1 MTRIRIKKNTI
12 FVLLTE
18 IIILIHIPVEIKS
31 TVSDDWERF
40 SDFVDFES
48 LGSECYLKS
57 AKADNGRV
65 ETETFSDCLQNH
77 SSRTVSQKNVFF
89 KKLLCNVAVMD
100 LCSKLLACFSGF
112 ETTSLEHFWMAAS
125 ICIKVLLV
133 NICPTKSL
141 DISKNPKS
149 Y

>member
-1 MTRIRIKKNTI
+1 M
-12 FVLLTE
+12 
-18 IIILIHIPVEIKS
+18 IHIPVEIKP
-31 TVSDDWERF
+31 TVSDDWDRF
-40 SDFVDFES
+40 SDFVDLES

-65 ETETFSDCLQNH
+65 ETETFSNCLQNQ
-77 SSRTVSQKNVFF
+77 SSRSVSQKNVFF

-100 LCSKLLACFSGF
+100 LCSTLLTCFSGF

-125 ICIKVLLV
+125 ICIKILLV
-133 NICPTKSL
+133 NIFPTKSL
-141 DISKNPKS
+141 DISQNPKS